1 MSLWSQYICSIF
13 SANEENESILK
24 INAFLE
30 GAVKE
35 GKISERL
42 YGHLKGTKS
51 DFAMHTLYMY
61 EMLQRHCLRLLW
73 KVLKKIKIIFPKPI
87 FELTPL

>member
-1 MSLWSQYICSIF
+1 MQQMLLKHPHHSLKLQTMNQDLMTGCHYGSHYKSFIC

-42 YGHLKGTKS
+42 YGHLKGTS
-51 DFAMHTLYMY
+51 YMFV
-61 EMLQRHCLRLLW
+61 LLITRM
-73 KVLKKIKIIFPKPI
+73 KYCRG
-87 FELTPL
+87 TA